1 MDEKDGG
8 LDRLCKVYEKLDDGD
23 KEKVI
28 RLAEGLLDTQKANDD
43 KKKPFKQENF
53 RTKFVN
59 LDSSKR

>member
-28 RLAEGLLDTQKANDD
+28 RLAEEILHTQKTNG
-43 KKKPFKQENF
+43 KENF
-53 RTKFVN
+53 RTKFVD
-59 LDSSKR
+59 LDKSINK